1 MWVGAIKAVFACTRG
16 GRWRK
21 AAKCFGVGHVTSS
34 LFCSKS
40 LIKQVQGHITIL
52 RNRRE
57 SIIRQSRGDIAQFLQ
72 GGLLQRALE
81 RVIQLYKDQCLLCAY
96 DQIEQFCGCIIS
108 NISHITKQSS
118 WHTLPIDATEAVSSL
133 VFAASRCGELP
144 ELHLLRSLFKERYG
158 CKFVLANVELRPGNL
173 VNFQIKQNLCITS
186 VPDNMKQKLINEIA
200 KECDLPLVFQDPD
213 LQVYEKCYSEQKAE
227 VLDIEMQD
235 ISSDIDEHWIQLS
248 EYEKPRNDLSCC
260 KTLAAIPSQSC
271 INSNGYYSSTQ
282 ITKRAALVEKLEVSS
297 TRTSLDSS
305 TPQIYETSIVYLDD
319 LELKKTGICENY
331 VTKGLTVTRS
341 TRRSVTPESR
351 YHNSFM
357 EDPLRRK
364 NCKVLANGR
373 LSLDGSLDKWK
384 AQEGNSSGSSHVHP
398 NLPEYENLVARLKDL
413 KAEYR

>member
-1 MWVGAIKAVFACTRG
+1 IPVLNCKTICISMVKYIVRQY
-16 GRWRK
+16 
-21 AAKCFGVGHVTSS
+21 HSS
-34 LFCSKS
+34 LSLIKS
-40 LIKQVQGHITIL
+40 LIKQVQGHITTL

-57 SIIRQSRGDIAQFLQ
+57 SIIRQSRADIAQFLQ
-72 GGLLQRALE
+72 DGLLQRALE

-96 DQIEQFCGCIIS
+96 DQIEQFCKCVIS

-144 ELHLLRSLFKERYG
+144 ELHLLRSLLKERYG
-158 CKFVLANVELRPGNL
+158 CQFELANVELRPGNL

-213 LQVYEKCYSEQKAE
+213 LQVYEKCYSQQKAE
-227 VLDIEMQD
+227 VLDIEIQD

-248 EYEKPRNDLSCC
+248 EFEKPRNDMSCC

-271 INSNGYYSSTQ
+271 NDSNGYYSSTQ
-282 ITKRAALVEKLEVSS
+282 ITKKAALVDKLEVSS

-331 VTKGLTVTRS
+331 VTKSLTVMRS

-357 EDPLRRK
+357 EGPLRRK
-364 NCKVLANGR
+364 NCKVLANAR

-398 NLPEYENLVARLKDL
+398 NLPEYENVVARLKDL